1 MGKFTEILTVT
12 GDALIQK
19 RAENVSMETKDV
31 FEDEKRSVEKRI
43 RAIKN
48 EITSMEDLS
57 VKSTQT
63 LIVGENLNTKDW
75 VNKRINLALELRD
88 KEIEL
93 EVIKKLIEEYFD

>member
-19 RAENVSMETKDV
+19 RAENVSLETKDV
-31 FEDEKRSVEKRI
+31 FEDEKRNVEKRI

>member
-1 MGKFTEILTVT
+1 MGKFTDILTVT

-19 RAENVSMETKDV
+19 RAENVSLETKDM
-31 FEDEKRSVEKRI
+31 FEDEKRGVEKRI

-88 KEIEL
+88 REIEL
-93 EVIKKLIEEYFD
+93 ETIKKLIEEYFD

>member
-1 MGKFTEILTVT
+1 MGKFTDILTVT

-19 RAENVSMETKDV
+19 RAENVSLETKDV
-31 FEDEKRSVEKRI
+31 FEDEKRNVEKRI
-43 RAIKN
+43 RSIKN

-88 KEIEL
+88 REIEL

>member
-1 MGKFTEILTVT
+1 MGKFTDILTVT

-19 RAENVSMETKDV
+19 RAENVSLETKDV
-31 FEDEKRSVEKRI
+31 FEDEKRNVEKRI

-88 KEIEL
+88 REIEL
-93 EVIKKLIEEYFD
+93 ETIKKLIEEYFD